1 MENMELKIV
10 ELENII
16 IDLREYIVELE
27 KKVDTLIEKS
37 NIE

>member
-16 IDLREYIVELE
+16 MDLRKYVVELE